1 MLVVSVFF
9 RGFRGHTIRHHQI
22 EKARVKLRT
31 QVSLFLFLFGL
42 APLLAVVI
50 INVPLVFDKLELFY
64 HKAYLQ
70 NLRADFRDLDQHI
83 ARRHEMVLLLAKLPE
98 PGMLVDPAHSETGK
112 TLKEARSSYTDW
124 VNRVLF
130 DQLDITAIVFLD
142 QAGRSRFSLERD
154 SKTGVL
160 TPGKQPPALPSADFI
175 AAGLQR
181 PPGSVLTGPISIN
194 WEAGKSDPKR
204 FMTLRFISPIVGSA
218 PHSASDGIPETRG
231 AVLVNMDVGGLAGA
245 YRGIYWV
252 HDNGHYLTYGNADAD
267 QPTAFEDF
275 PGLDDIFVKGEL
287 NLWKYGEQQ
296 VFWVPLFPTEHAGPL
311 WVGRSV
317 DASPIAEF
325 RSTLEIRTISI
336 VAGLLIVVFIFAR
349 LIAIRIEKFGHELT
363 DGITR
368 VLEHHEVVEFSWARP
383 EELRSL
389 GDNLTRLAQT
399 HAQASAALRSHARE
413 LEESNRY
420 KSEFLANVSHE
431 LRTPLNS
438 ILLLSKMLADS
449 KTGQLGADQAQQAR
463 VIHDA
468 GTDLRA
474 LIDNIL
480 DLSRI
485 EAGKVALKL
494 DEVNLPALLDD
505 LVQLMRPQFDAK
517 ALELALE
524 IDAQAPDSIVTDGEK
539 LRQILVNFLSNAV
552 KFTTTGNVRLRLS
565 SSRGGDAELCPVR
578 ISVQDSG
585 IGIPREKQDVIFEEF
600 KQADGSTS
608 RRYGGTGLG
617 LTISRQLANL
627 LGGRIEIQSELG
639 VGSTFSLLLPLEF
652 DQRRVEAD
660 QIKSGGQQ
668 RLAATE
674 SHVPQADYPG
684 CRVLVVD
691 DDVRNLL
698 ALTPLLEGWSIEV
711 TAAGDGREALETLEA
726 DSGFDLVL
734 MDLMMPEFD
743 GYDTI
748 RRMRSSPDLRD
759 LPVVALTARTSVDD
773 KQRCLEV
780 GANDCLA
787 KPIEPEELKRVFD
800 RYLAGASALES
811 GPAGGGIRS

>member
-1 MLVVSVFF
+1 VFVLSVFS
-9 RGFRGHTIRHHQI
+9 RGFRGHTVRHHPV

-31 QVSLFLFLFGL
+31 LVSLFLFLFGL

-98 PGMLVDPAHSETGK
+98 PGMLLDPAHSETDK
-112 TLKEARSSYTDW
+112 TLKEARGSYTDW

-130 DQLDITAIVFLD
+130 DQLDITEIVFLD
-142 QAGRSRFSLERD
+142 QAGRSHFSLERD
-154 SKTGVL
+154 PKTGVL
-160 TPGKQPPALPSADFI
+160 TPGKQPPALPSADFL
-175 AAGLQR
+175 AVGLQM
-181 PPGSVLTGPISIN
+181 PPGRVLTGPISIN

-204 FMTLRFISPIVGSA
+204 FMTLRFISPIVVSA
-218 PHSASDGIPETRG
+218 PDSVSDGVPETRG

-245 YRGIYWV
+245 YPGIYWV

-267 QPTAFEDF
+267 QPTAFEEF
-275 PGLDDIFVKGEL
+275 PGLEDIFAKGEL

-296 VFWVPLFPTEHAGPL
+296 VFWVPLFPTEDAGPL
-311 WVGRSV
+311 WVGRRV

-325 RSTLEIRTISI
+325 RSTLEMRTISI

-368 VLEHHEVVEFSWARP
+368 VLEHSEVVEFSWARP
-383 EELRSL
+383 EELRTL

-438 ILLLSKMLADS
+438 ILLLSKMLADG
-449 KTGQLGADQAQQAR
+449 TTAQLGADQAQQAR

-468 GTDLRA
+468 GADLRA

-485 EAGKVALKL
+485 EAGKIALKL
-494 DEVNLPALLDD
+494 EKVNLPALLDD
-505 LVQLMRPQFDAK
+505 VVQLMRPQFDAK
-517 ALELALE
+517 ALGLALE
-524 IDAQAPDSIVTDGEK
+524 IDAQAPVSLVTDGEK

-552 KFTTTGNVRLRLS
+552 KFTAHGDVRLRLS
-565 SSRGGDAELCPVR
+565 SSRGADAEQCPVR
-578 ISVQDSG
+578 ISVEDSG
-585 IGIPREKQDVIFEEF
+585 IGIPREKQDVIFEAF

-617 LTISRQLANL
+617 LTISRQLAHL
-627 LGGRIEIQSELG
+627 MGGRIEIQSEVG

-652 DQRRVEAD
+652 DQRRVDAD
-660 QIKSGGQQ
+660 QINVAGQQ
-668 RLAATE
+668 RPAATE
-674 SHVPQADYPG
+674 AHVPQAKYPG

-698 ALTPLLEGWSIEV
+698 ALTPLLEAWGIEV
-711 TAAGDGREALETLEA
+711 TAAGDGQEALETLEA
-726 DSGFDLVL
+726 DPRFDLVL
-734 MDLMMPEFD
+734 MDLMMPELD

-748 RRMRSSPDLRD
+748 RRMRSRPDLRG
-759 LPVVALTARTSVDD
+759 LPVVALTAKTAAEDMH
-773 KQRCLEV
+773 QCLEV
-780 GANDCLA
+780 GANEFLA
-787 KPIEPEELKRVFD
+787 KPIEPADLKRIFD
-800 RYLAGASALES
+800 RYLADDCALDS
-811 GPAGGGIRS
+811 GPAGEGIRS

>member
-1 MLVVSVFF
+1 M
-9 RGFRGHTIRHHQI
+9 
-22 EKARVKLRT
+22 KLRT

-98 PGMLVDPAHSETGK
+98 PGLVSDSTPSAAGE
-112 TLKEARSSYTDW
+112 TLKQARANYTEW

-130 DQLDITAIVFLD
+130 DQLDITEIVFLD
-142 QAGRSRFSLERD
+142 GAGHSRFWLERD
-154 SKTGVL
+154 SKTGLL
-160 TPGKQPPALPSADFI
+160 TPGTQPPDLPGADFL
-175 AAGLQR
+175 AAGLQL
-181 PPGSVLTGPISIN
+181 PPGRVLTGPISIN
-194 WEAGKSDPKR
+194 WETGKSDPKR
-204 FMTLRFISPIVGSA
+204 FMTMRFISPIVGSA
-218 PHSASDGIPETRG
+218 SSAASQSLPETRG

-252 HDNGHYLTYGNADAD
+252 HDNGHYLTYGNADD
-267 QPTAFEDF
+267 DRSTAFEDF
-275 PGLDDIFVKGEL
+275 PGLKDLFAKGEL
-287 NLWKYGEQQ
+287 NLWKRGEQR
-296 VFWVPLFPTEHAGPL
+296 VFWVPLFPTEDAGPL
-311 WVGRSV
+311 WVGRRV

-325 RSTLEIRTISI
+325 RSVLEIRTISI
-336 VAGLLIVVFIFAR
+336 VAVLLVVVFILAR
-349 LIAIRIEKFGHELT
+349 MIAIRVEKVGHELT
-363 DGITR
+363 NGISK
-368 VLEHHEVVEFSWARP
+368 VLEHNALVEFSWPRP
-383 EELRSL
+383 EELRAL
-389 GDNLTRLAQT
+389 GDNLTRLART

-420 KSEFLANVSHE
+420 KSQFLANVSHE

-449 KTGQLGADQAQQAR
+449 RTGQLSADQAQQAR

-468 GTDLRA
+468 GRDLRA

-485 EAGKVALKL
+485 ESGKIALKL
-494 DEVNLPALLDD
+494 NEVELPTMLDD
-505 LVQLMRPQFDAK
+505 IVQLMRPQFVAK
-517 ALELALE
+517 GLGLVLE
-524 IDAQAPDSIVTDGEK
+524 IDAQAPLSIVTDGEK

-552 KFTTTGNVRLRLS
+552 KFTTTGEVKLRLS
-565 SSRGGDAELCPVR
+565 GNRGSDADVCPVR
-578 ISVQDSG
+578 VSVQDTG
-585 IGIPREKQDVIFEEF
+585 IGISHEKQDVIFEAF

-617 LTISRQLANL
+617 LTISRQLAHL
-627 LGGRIEIQSELG
+627 IGGRIEIQSEVG
-639 VGSTFSLLLPLEF
+639 VGSTFSLLLPLKF
-652 DQRRVEAD
+652 DPHRVEAHR
-660 QIKSGGQQ
+660 ITVAGQG
-668 RLAATE
+668 RPPASETYVPLANF
-674 SHVPQADYPG
+674 PG
-684 CRVLVVD
+684 RRVLVVD

-698 ALTPLLEGWSIEV
+698 ALTPLLEGWGIEV

-726 DSGFDLVL
+726 DPRFDLVL

-748 RRMRSSPDLRD
+748 RRMRSTPELSK
-759 LPVVALTARTSVDD
+759 LPVVALTARTSAEDMH
-773 KQRCLEV
+773 RCYAV

-787 KPIEPEELKRVFD
+787 KPIEPAELLRVFH
-800 RYLAGASALES
+800 RYLTDAPETPSKLTGE
-811 GPAGGGIRS
+811 GIRS

>member
-1 MLVVSVFF
+1 
-9 RGFRGHTIRHHQI
+9 
-22 EKARVKLRT
+22 
-31 QVSLFLFLFGL
+31 
-42 APLLAVVI
+42 
-50 INVPLVFDKLELFY
+50 
-64 HKAYLQ
+64 
-70 NLRADFRDLDQHI
+70 
-83 ARRHEMVLLLAKLPE
+83 
-98 PGMLVDPAHSETGK
+98 
-112 TLKEARSSYTDW
+112 
-124 VNRVLF
+124 
-130 DQLDITAIVFLD
+130 
-142 QAGRSRFSLERD
+142 
-154 SKTGVL
+154 
-160 TPGKQPPALPSADFI
+160 
-175 AAGLQR
+175 
-181 PPGSVLTGPISIN
+181 
-194 WEAGKSDPKR
+194 
-204 FMTLRFISPIVGSA
+204 
-218 PHSASDGIPETRG
+218 
-231 AVLVNMDVGGLAGA
+231 
-245 YRGIYWV
+245 
-252 HDNGHYLTYGNADAD
+252 
-267 QPTAFEDF
+267 
-275 PGLDDIFVKGEL
+275 
-287 NLWKYGEQQ
+287 
-296 VFWVPLFPTEHAGPL
+296 
-311 WVGRSV
+311 
-317 DASPIAEF
+317 
-325 RSTLEIRTISI
+325 
-336 VAGLLIVVFIFAR
+336 
-349 LIAIRIEKFGHELT
+349 
-363 DGITR
+363 
-368 VLEHHEVVEFSWARP
+368 
-383 EELRSL
+383 
-389 GDNLTRLAQT
+389 
-399 HAQASAALRSHARE
+399 
-413 LEESNRY
+413 
-420 KSEFLANVSHE
+420 
-431 LRTPLNS
+431 
-438 ILLLSKMLADS
+438 
-449 KTGQLGADQAQQAR
+449 
-463 VIHDA
+463 
-468 GTDLRA
+468 
-474 LIDNIL
+474 
-480 DLSRI
+480 
-485 EAGKVALKL
+485 
-494 DEVNLPALLDD
+494 
-505 LVQLMRPQFDAK
+505 
-517 ALELALE
+517 LE